1 MCLMMVLGGANVWA
15 QEAQTIFLETFGTTT
30 EVSEYADYNGYTATA
45 VMFTNNV
52 VKDNYSG
59 NGQIGKNNYK
69 PVNLSSG
76 YVGASGESGCFQTGN
91 SKSTIIKIS
100 NINIANY
107 KNLKLSF
114 GALGGSS
121 AHKVDVSY
129 IIDRG
134 TEQKLSSKSLQS
146 NKWTLCT
153 YDIQNTGSNLTL
165 IISHTPT
172 RKWTIRL
179 DDIKVTGTKSGEQDK
194 AFNFSSKSATA
205 VLGQTNEFPTLTN
218 EYGTDVTYSSSNTS
232 VVETF
237 NNGVPQLK
245 GEGTTTITAT
255 LAADSKV
262 TASYELTVT
271 KLANTL
277 TIFPEET
284 SSVKA
289 PITVSLKAS
298 IEGSKIYYT
307 TDNTEPTTESN
318 LYSTP
323 FKVTKSGTPVKALAV
338 AEGAENVTAEAT
350 YTIKPDQPVFSDESK
365 TFKDAFNVTLTLPE
379 STDAISKIYYEI
391 NGTAT
396 AESKLYEGPI
406 TISAEK
412 DGDKVILH
420 AVVVDQY
427 GNVGKEKYC
436 TYTKNNAI
444 VFDFTSD
451 WEGITATAPSNNGNQ
466 KDGEQVVAGKELKV
480 DGVVMTATNG
490 KDAKNKTY
498 YTGLYTNNNGHSLRV
513 YINGSLTFTA
523 PEGYNLSEISF
534 TGDKFIA
541 KSDKKFSATEK
552 ELTISSANSA
562 TWTGNA
568 HAVTFNAFA
577 GVQFETAT
585 IKLVVAEPV
594 KPTFGTLDFKAHD
607 GDGFHYATF
616 SSDKDVVFN
625 HESVEVYGVSVSNG
639 KVSMEE
645 LTLASYNVTDATVG
659 SIEKGYYVPANTG
672 VLIVG
677 FDATTTYYFPA
688 EAQTVTLPDNQLKP
702 APANGGVFEATTGY
716 KYYKLAYDNYD
727 KQEGLGFY
735 WGAPEGGKFFVKAG
749 TAYLAVPA
757 GEATAK
763 GFAFNGEATGIEG
776 VNANV
781 ENAKAIY
788 NLNGQRV
795 ASMAKPG
802 LYIVNG
808 KKMVVRK

>member
-1 MCLMMVLGGANVWA
+1 M
-15 QEAQTIFLETFGTTT
+15 ETFGANPKDKS
-30 EVSEYADYNGYTATA
+30 VKFADYANYSATA
-45 VMFTNNV
+45 EMFTQGNA
-52 VKDNYSG
+52 KSNYTGDGS
-59 NGQIGKNNYK
+59 IGKKSLKDLN
-69 PVNLSSG
+69 VSSG
-76 YVGASGESGCFQTGN
+76 YTGASGNASCYNGQSGEHE
-91 SKSTIIKIS
+91 IIKIS
-100 NINIANY
+100 NINI
-107 KNLKLSF
+107 KNFNSLKLSF
-114 GALGGSS
+114 GALGGIKSG
-121 AHKVDVSY
+121 HKIDVSY
-129 IIDRG
+129 IIDGG
-134 TEQKLSSKSLQS
+134 TEQKLSSTSLT
-146 NKWTLCT
+146 NKKWTLCT
-153 YDIQNTGSNLTL
+153 YDIPKTGSNLTL
-165 IISHTPT
+165 IFSHTPT
-172 RKWTIRL
+172 NNWTIRL

-277 TIFPEET
+277 TIFPTET

-323 FKVTKSGTPVKALAV
+323 FKVTKSGTLVKALAV

-350 YTIKPDQPVFSDESK
+350 YTIQPEQPVFSDESK
-365 TFKDAFNVTLTLPE
+365 TFKDAFDVTLSLPE
-379 STDAISKIYYEI
+379 STDATSKIYYEI

-420 AVVVDQY
+420 AVVVDEY
-427 GNVGKEKYC
+427 GNVGKEKRC
-436 TYTKNNAI
+436 TYTKSNAI

-451 WEGITATAPSNNGNQ
+451 WEGITATAPSNNQ
-466 KDGEQVVAGKELKV
+466 KNGEQVVAGKDLKV

-490 KDAKNKTY
+490 VSNNTTF
-498 YTGLYTNNNGHSLRV
+498 YTGLYIKSNAQHLRV
-513 YINGSLTFTA
+513 YKDGSVTFTA
-523 PEGYNLSEISF
+523 PEGYNLSEVTFVRTS
-534 TGDKFIA
+534 
-541 KSDKKFSATEK
+541 TENFNTADEAYK
-552 ELTISSANSA
+552 NS

-568 HAVTFNAFA
+568 HAVTFTAL
-577 GVQFETAT
+577 GTVQVKTAT
-585 IKLVVAEPV
+585 INLVAVEPV

-607 GDGFHYATF
+607 GDGFYYATF

-625 HESVEVYGVSVSNG
+625 QKSVDVFAFSVSNE
-639 KVSMEE
+639 KVDMNP
-645 LTLASYNVTDATVG
+645 LADASYNVTDATVG

-677 FDATTTYYFPA
+677 YDATTTYYFPA
-688 EAQTVTLPDNQLKP
+688 EAQTVTLPANQLKP

-716 KYYKLAYDNYD
+716 KYYKLAYDDFDN
-727 KQEGLGFY
+727 KTGLGFY

-763 GFAFNGEATGIEG
+763 GFTLNGEATGIEG

>member
-1 MCLMMVLGGANVWA
+1 MCLMMVLGGASAWA
-15 QEAQTIFLETFGTTT
+15 QEAQTIFLETFG
-30 EVSEYADYNGYTATA
+30 VNSKNDGIKIAAYANYTATA
-45 VMFTNNV
+45 EMFTQGNAKSNYTGDGSIGKKSLSGNNV
-52 VKDNYSG
+52 
-59 NGQIGKNNYK
+59 
-69 PVNLSSG
+69 SSG
-76 YVGASGESGCFQTGN
+76 YTGASGKAGCYNSGTGGK
-91 SKSTIIKIS
+91 KSTIIKIS

-107 KNLKLSF
+107 KDLKLSF
-114 GALGGSS
+114 GALGSNTE
-121 AHKVDVSY
+121 HKVDVSY
-129 IIDRG
+129 IIDGG
-134 TEQKLSSKSLQS
+134 TEQKLSSTSLQTT
-146 NKWTLCT
+146 KWTLCT
-153 YDIQNTGSNLTL
+153 YNILKTGSNLTL
-165 IISHTPT
+165 IFSHTPT
-172 RKWTIRL
+172 KSWLIRL

-245 GEGTTTITAT
+245 GVGTTTITAT

-262 TASYELTVT
+262 TATYELTVT

-277 TIFPEET
+277 TISPAEP

-289 PITVSLKAS
+289 PIQVSLKAS

-307 TDNTEPTTESN
+307 TDNTDPTTESN

-323 FKVTKSGTPVKALAV
+323 FEVTKSGTTVKALAV
-338 AEGAENVTAEAT
+338 ADGADDVKAEAT

-365 TFKDAFNVTLTLPE
+365 TFKDAFDVTLSLPE
-379 STDAISKIYYEI
+379 STDATSKIYYEI

-396 AESKLYEGPI
+396 AESTPYNGPI
-406 TISAEK
+406 NISAEK

-427 GNVGKEKYC
+427 GNVGKEKFC
-436 TYTKNNAI
+436 TYTKTNAI
-444 VFDFTSD
+444 VFDFTENPNA
-451 WEGITATAPSNNGNQ
+451 WGITPLGKNDKGLAN
-466 KDGEQVVAGKELKV
+466 EVAGKELSM
-480 DGVVMTATNG
+480 DGVVMTATSGTSNATCIY
-490 KDAKNKTY
+490 DTPN
-498 YTGLYTNNNGHSLRV
+498 LRV
-513 YINGSLTFTA
+513 YNGGSITFTA
-523 PEGYNLSEISF
+523 PEGYNLSEVTF
-534 TGDKFIA
+534 TGKYLDKFKA
-541 KSDKKFSATEK
+541 DNYT
-552 ELTISSANSA
+552 NP

-568 HAVTFNAFA
+568 HAVTFTASSS
-577 GVQFETAT
+577 VQIKTAT
-585 IKLVVAEPV
+585 IKLVAVEPV
-594 KPTFGTLDFKAHD
+594 QSTSVTIDFKAHD
-607 GDGFHYATF
+607 GGGFYYATF

-625 HESVEVYGVSVSNG
+625 HESVEVYGVSVSNE
-639 KVSMEE
+639 KVDMKP
-645 LTLASYNVTDATVG
+645 LANASYNVTDATVG

-688 EAQTVTLPDNQLKP
+688 EAQTVTLLANQLKP
-702 APANGGVFEATTGY
+702 APANGGVFEATAGY
-716 KYYKLAYDNYD
+716 KYYKLAYDDFDN
-727 KQEGLGFY
+727 QTGLGFY

-763 GFAFNGEATGIEG
+763 GFTLNGEATGIEG